1 MSKSSTD
8 EGYQSKEKH
17 GQSITSLPGSSHG
30 TRPYPSICGD
40 RRDCPSHSRAAGNA
54 QAEGVQLMEA
64 QPGSGNMIYSS
75 LFSLLFHTSLLY
87 TYDFGKVALD
97 K

>member
-1 MSKSSTD
+1 
-8 EGYQSKEKH
+8 
-17 GQSITSLPGSSHG
+17 
-30 TRPYPSICGD
+30 
-40 RRDCPSHSRAAGNA
+40 
-54 QAEGVQLMEA
+54 MEA